1 MRPRA
6 RQDGI
11 VVRELP
17 DETLVYDLE
26 THKAHCLNRISAAV
40 WRGCDG
46 KRDVPALAGLLE
58 RELKRPAD
66 EGLVRVALEQ
76 LGKAKLF
83 VEPLKPL
90 ATSSRREMIR
100 RLGAAAALPAVISIL
115 APTAAQAATCIR
127 GASGCRPSWPDPG
140 SSCTSDFDCCTCKC
154 QNGAGRGG

>member
-6 RQDGI
+6 RQDGTI
-11 VVRELP
+11 VQELP

-46 KRDVPALAGLLE
+46 KRDVPALARLLE
-58 RELKRPAD
+58 RELKRPAGED
-66 EGLVRVALEQ
+66 LVRVALEQ
-76 LGKAKLF
+76 LRKAKLF
-83 VEPLKPL
+83 VEPAKPL
-90 ATSSRREMIR
+90 AASSRREMIR

-127 GASGCRPSWPDPG
+127 NAPGCRPKDAP
-140 SSCTSDFDCCTCKC
+140 CASDFDCCSCRC
-154 QNGAGRGG
+154 RNGECRGN